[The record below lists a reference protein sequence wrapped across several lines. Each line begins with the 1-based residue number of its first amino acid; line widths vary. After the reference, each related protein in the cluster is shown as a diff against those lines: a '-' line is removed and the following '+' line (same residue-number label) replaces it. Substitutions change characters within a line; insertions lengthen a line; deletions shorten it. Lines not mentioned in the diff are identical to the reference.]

1 MKTLINNSNTLL
13 AGESFK
19 NEDYCEDCNISYYN
33 KLLDLE
39 KQEKRLLIHSFHRYF
54 GKLIPAIPRFSIK
67 EFTKK
72 GDIVMDP
79 FCGSGTTLVESMIQS
94 RYSYGLDLNPLSCL
108 ISNTKTSLIEEEVL
122 LHAKENLFDEI
133 NSDNKVDF
141 EKDTPFCINMTH
153 WFKPFVIKDLVVIK
167 RNIDKIPCGN
177 VKNFFLSCLSSILR
191 DVSNADP
198 RHIFPGYSKR
208 LRAIDETGGR
218 LIDVLKKFELA
229 IKKRIEYLNQLKKYT
244 EDSIFSEAIVGDAR
258 NFPEHIKNVKL
269 IVTNPPYISSI
280 RYLEVAKLE
289 MYWLNIISSSQ
300 DYLSLDKKIIGTER
314 FYKAEYNSFEGTG
327 DYEIDIVANNI
338 FLAGNAK
345 MSKTII
351 NYFNDMKKVFFEM
364 YRVLV
369 PKGHVVIKISDSFIR
384 NELVPTHRYF
394 IDIAENIGFKTI
406 DIFKDKIENRSL
418 LTKRNYYSGIITHDW
433 ILIFQKR

>member
-198 RHIFPGYSKR
+198 RHIFPGYSNNQGSVSTYEP
-208 LRAIDETGGR
+208 LQNITE
-218 LIDVLKKFELA
+218 
-229 IKKRIEYLNQLKKYT
+229 IEMYPFKIPIPINQLPSLINADLNLRSRRDEVNIPCK
-244 EDSIFSEAIVGDAR
+244 FFRSEI
-258 NFPEHIKNVKL
+258 
-269 IVTNPPYISSI
+269 Y
-280 RYLEVAKLE
+280 
-289 MYWLNIISSSQ
+289 Q
-300 DYLSLDKKIIGTER
+300 
-314 FYKAEYNSFEGTG
+314 
-327 DYEIDIVANNI
+327 
-338 FLAGNAK
+338 
-345 MSKTII
+345 
-351 NYFNDMKKVFFEM
+351 
-364 YRVLV
+364 
-369 PKGHVVIKISDSFIR
+369 
-384 NELVPTHRYF
+384 
-394 IDIAENIGFKTI
+394 
-406 DIFKDKIENRSL
+406 
-418 LTKRNYYSGIITHDW
+418 
-433 ILIFQKR
+433 